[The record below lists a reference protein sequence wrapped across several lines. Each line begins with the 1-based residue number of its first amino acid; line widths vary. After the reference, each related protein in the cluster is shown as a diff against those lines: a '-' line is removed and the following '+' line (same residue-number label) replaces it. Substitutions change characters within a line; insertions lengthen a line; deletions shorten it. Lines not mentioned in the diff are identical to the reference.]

1 MSANSSGGSNRF
13 DFSRYVELR
22 KDPMSGRDERTGF
35 ADYAFAGDLRVLRRL
50 NQLRP
55 VRLVAE
61 STVRFW
67 KNVQRSELLGQCV
80 KISRRQFPELYETV
94 VECAEALH
102 IPVPTVYVAQNLAR
116 LNAGTY
122 GTEEESFIVLNSALV
137 DRFTPEELKFVVG
150 HECGHIQNQHVVF
163 RTAAEFLKQGLGLTV
178 VKWATKPATVALNAW
193 SRRGEVTCD
202 RAGLI
207 CCGDLEV
214 ATRSMLKL
222 AVGSNRLTEEMDVEE
237 YLQQLDDLRE
247 GFGRFQEFFHAH
259 PYIPK
264 RIRALRLF
272 AETNYYKT
280 LRGDRS
286 GGGRPLDEV
295 DREVEQIVQV
305 V

>member
-1 MSANSSGGSNRF
+1 MNSDRF
-13 DFSRYVELR
+13 SFERYVEQR
-22 KDPMSGRDERTGF
+22 KNPMSGRDVRTGF

-50 NQLRP
+50 NQMRP

-67 KNVQRSELLGQCV
+67 KNMQRSELLGQCV

-94 VECAEALH
+94 TDCAAALH
-102 IPVPTVYVAQNLAR
+102 IPVPTVYVAQDLAR

-122 GTEEESFIVLNSALV
+122 GTEEESFIVINSALI
-137 DRFTPEELKFVVG
+137 DRFDPQELKFVVG

-178 VKWATKPATVALNAW
+178 VKWAAQPASIALNAW
-193 SRRGEVTCD
+193 SRRGEITCD

-222 AVGSNRLTEEMDVEE
+222 AVGSNKLMEEMDVEE
-237 YLQQLDDLRE
+237 YLHQLDDLRE
-247 GFGRFQEFFHAH
+247 GLGRFQEFFHSH

-272 AETNYYKT
+272 VESSYYRT
-280 LRGDRS
+280 LTGER